1 MFAAAG
7 QTMLS
12 SYMELGS
19 SFVVGYSF
27 ASIAGILV
35 GIAMLRATVFPIV
48 AGWAAI
54 VANVLGFALFIP
66 GIGVAMS
73 IGSVVILL
81 VWYALIGWRMVTF
94 GPRRSELAAGA

>member
-1 MFAAAG
+1 
-7 QTMLS
+7 
-12 SYMELGS
+12 
-19 SFVVGYSF
+19 
-27 ASIAGILV
+27 
-35 GIAMLRATVFPIV
+35 MLRATVFPRV